1 MKNYYVV
8 LEGKNPGVYETWDQ
22 CKEQVDGFSG
32 AKFKKIKANT
42 SQEAMSIMLSEY
54 QVSEK
59 PNEIVK
65 SNGKIQPGFLSVDGA
80 SDGSSCEFQAVWVD
94 TKKLAFAS
102 KKFVGGTNNI
112 AEFLGLVLACKHL
125 KDKNLPINI
134 YTDSVTAMAWFR
146 NKKANTTAS
155 ANGKMTAELENLIQK
170 SEKFLIE
177 NEELLK
183 TAKILK
189 WETKE
194 WGEIPADYGRK

>member
-42 SQEAMSIMLSEY
+42 SQEAMSIMLSES
-54 QVSEK
+54 QPSEK
-59 PNEIVK
+59 SKEAVK
-65 SNGKIQPGFLSVDGA
+65 INGEIQPGFLSVDGA
-80 SDGSSCEFQAVWVD
+80 SDGLSCEFQAVWVD
-94 TKKLAFAS
+94 NKKLAFAS
-102 KKFVGGTNNI
+102 KKFIGGTNNI

-146 NKKANTTAS
+146 NKKANTTANS
-155 ANGKMTAELENLIQK
+155 NGKMTAELENLIKK

-177 NEELLK
+177 NEDLLK
-183 TAKILK
+183 TARILK